1 MGLPQ
6 VSPGQSDGGTA
17 MALST
22 FISTSIHS
30 NSNSISVSSSNS
42 NTASRMSLPS
52 VGELKLNSN
61 EKQHLPKVRVV
72 GFESRSSSS
81 SDVPNQTNVGP
92 HLVRKRLLSPL
103 NTVLRKQFYGDLL
116 NISHL
121 NSSTQNFD
129 NNCDSVKR
137 LSTDSCKKVYFGDS
151 GSFKNLGFQNS
162 DSFTDGPL
170 FVERDFSTKQEH
182 SPPPSLSPLGPRL
195 HDRMRNV
202 RGLNFEGQF
211 LDLQEAKGLKEKL
224 PFEEDEILE
233 EDGQD
238 SPSLLCHDEF
248 EVFTPRGGELG
259 RGGAA
264 YMSNFVGSP
273 AKCHVRRS
281 LVGSF
286 EESLLSGRLSSG
298 NTNQNIDGFLAVL
311 NITGG
316 TFAPPTQKLPF
327 SVTSIDGDTSLLYYA
342 SIDLAGRLSPNKST
356 NRNLNSSPNGKFR
369 RSLSANDESRS
380 AKSRLRIP
388 VKGRIQ
394 LVVSN
399 PEKTP
404 VHTFFSNYDLT
415 DMPAGTKTFMR
426 QKVTISSPISPNN
439 IGKDGGS
446 KCEKLSTNGATDCN
460 SDFSTYFSSREKV
473 NVTTTDLNMDKIHLA
488 NGSPCK
494 MPTKANEGST
504 PGSSGALRYAL
515 HLRFLSPAIK
525 KKGVVRSVQRT
536 KSDCSSA
543 VVSHEMEERR
553 YYLYNDFRVVFPQ
566 RHSDSDEGKLKV
578 EHHFPADP
586 KYFDISN

>member
-6 VSPGQSDGGTA
+6 VSSGQSDGGTA

-22 FISTSIHS
+22 FISTSVRS
-30 NSNSISVSSSNS
+30 NLNSISVSSSNS

-61 EKQHLPKVRVV
+61 ERQHLPKVRVV

-81 SDVPNQTNVGP
+81 SDVPSQTNVGP

-116 NISHL
+116 NISHS
-121 NSSTQNFD
+121 NSSTQNLD
-129 NNCDSVKR
+129 NNCDSVRR

-151 GSFKNLGFQNS
+151 GSFRNLGFQNS
-162 DSFTDGPL
+162 DSFTDGPI

-182 SPPPSLSPLGPRL
+182 SPPPSLSPLGPKL

-202 RGLNFEGQF
+202 RGLNFEGHF
-211 LDLQEAKGLKEKL
+211 LDLQEAKGLKEKF

-233 EDGQD
+233 EDGQE

-356 NRNLNSSPNGKFR
+356 NRNLNSSPNAKFR

-394 LVVSN
+394 L
-399 PEKTP
+399 
-404 VHTFFSNYDLT
+404 
-415 DMPAGTKTFMR
+415 TFMR

-439 IGKDGGS
+439 IGKDGGP

-488 NGSPCK
+488 NGPPCK
-494 MPTKANEGST
+494 MPMKANEGLT

-525 KKGVVRSVQRT
+525 KKGAVRSVQRT

-543 VVSHEMEERR
+543 VVSEMEERR